1 MSGLAGVLAGRHDAG
16 VHRWHNALHVPDVQH
31 AVEHAGWTFGYVDGV
46 ALESKKEILGAI
58 GDALSFPDHYGGN
71 LDALRDCLR
80 DLPKNTVLLWDGW
93 GSLARAKPD
102 AFERVCRVLG
112 KQADGEPTLEVLLR
126 GPGPDDT
133 GITSLD

>member
-1 MSGLAGVLAGRHDAG
+1 MSGLAAVLAGRHDTG
-16 VHRWHNALHVPDVQH
+16 VHRWHNTLHVPDVQH

-46 ALESKKEILGAI
+46 ALESKKEVLVAI
-58 GDALSFPDHYGGN
+58 GDALAFPDHYGRN

-93 GSLARAKPD
+93 GSLARARPD
-102 AFERVCRVLG
+102 AFRKVCQVLA
-112 KQADGEPTLEVLLR
+112 KQSGAEPALEVLLR

-133 GITSLD
+133 GIESLD